1 MCAMHKSNRSL
12 TASLTISAFSLWKS
26 LRRFFQMA
34 DDKNLSLISAGVAFY
49 AILAVFPAITATIML
64 WGICGDPSLAVIQL
78 NEHHSLIPNDVYQL
92 LVSYLNRLAVTDGSV
107 LGWSSILSFFLTLW
121 LARTGVEAL
130 IRGLNTIYEVP
141 NRAGLTRQILALWLT
156 ICLIFVLLA
165 TMTCIVVL
173 PLIMVFFPLW
183 GWSNIAIEFLRWS
196 VVLTVFLVGFALI
209 YKLGPNLGRSYPHRI
224 IPGALF
230 AAFGWVLSSTGFSI
244 YLQNFSNYEQVY
256 GSIGAVVVMLLWLFI
271 SAYLVLLGGA
281 LNVALTRR
289 KPAKITTVVSSARAK
304 L

>member
-1 MCAMHKSNRSL
+1 
-12 TASLTISAFSLWKS
+12 
-26 LRRFFQMA
+26 
-34 DDKNLSLISAGVAFY
+34 
-49 AILAVFPAITATIML
+49 
-64 WGICGDPSLAVIQL
+64 
-78 NEHHSLIPNDVYQL
+78 
-92 LVSYLNRLAVTDGSV
+92 
-107 LGWSSILSFFLTLW
+107 
-121 LARTGVEAL
+121 
-130 IRGLNTIYEVP
+130 
-141 NRAGLTRQILALWLT
+141 
-156 ICLIFVLLA
+156 
-165 TMTCIVVL
+165 
-173 PLIMVFFPLW
+173 VFFPLW

-196 VVLTVFLVGFALI
+196 VVLTVFLVGFAII
-209 YKLGPNLGRSYPHRI
+209 YKLGPNLGSSYPHRI

-289 KPAKITTVVSSARAK
+289 KPAIITTVVSSARAK